1 MSILGK
7 DVAVSLVDDSFI
19 FSTQTQASP
28 LVLPA
33 YVAIQTGTTRV
44 LACGEE
50 AKAMLGREPNSI
62 SVVRVLVE
70 GVIADQ
76 QSAESLFRFG
86 LRKLLGRTVLM
97 RPRVILAFRPYEPG
111 KWSVKNMATVGG
123 AREVYLI
130 ELGMAT
136 AIGMQL
142 DVQKPELKAV
152 LSISDDWFEF
162 SVISLAGVL
171 SGTNGAIGSRALVED
186 IQNHFT
192 LVRQFR
198 PEFAAI
204 DSQLHSGGVNPC
216 AVVDLPGWET
226 WAGRTELG
234 RLTSQNASRDEITVG
249 MMPSLVRLTERI
261 KAAIRSLPNE
271 KQSQLSRATIH
282 ATGTAAKIPGL
293 AQVIAQQLGHSV
305 TPFSADIHPSIDGCR
320 TVLKELNFLKRV
332 KPTGKGK
339 VQP

>member
-1 MSILGK
+1 MSIFGK

-50 AKAMLGREPNSI
+50 AKAMLGREPNNI

-70 GVIADQ
+70 GVIAEQ

-86 LRKLLGRTVLM
+86 LRKILSGTVFV
-97 RPRVILAFRPYEPG
+97 RPRVIIAFRTYDPG

-123 AREVYLI
+123 AREVFLI
-130 ELGMAT
+130 EIGMAT

-171 SGTNGAIGSRALVED
+171 SEVNGAIGSRAFVED

-198 PEFAAI
+198 PEFAAL
-204 DSQLHSGGVNPC
+204 DSQLQTGGVNSR
-216 AVVDLPGWET
+216 AVADLPGWET
-226 WAGRTELG
+226 WSGRTEQG
-234 RLTSQNASRDEITVG
+234 RLTAQNASRDEITLG
-249 MMPSLVRLTERI
+249 MMPSLVRLTERL
-261 KAAIRSLPNE
+261 KAAIRRLPNE
-271 KQSQLSRATIH
+271 KQYQLSRAPIH
-282 ATGTAAKIPGL
+282 ATGTSLAIPGL
-293 AQVIAQQLGHSV
+293 AQMIAHQLGYSV
-305 TPFSADIHPSIDGCR
+305 TPFTSEVHPSIDGCR

-332 KPTGKGK
+332 KPTGK
-339 VQP
+339 